1 MNTELTLSEKVD
13 QLAESL
19 GAIGK
24 SMEPIIEIA
33 PKLKDIVE
41 AYDSVLFGKKVLVG
55 LASVVG
61 SLAAIGAGVLW
72 LLTNLRNHGS

>member
-1 MNTELTLSEKVD
+1 MTAELTLSEKVD

-19 GAIGK
+19 GSLGK
-24 SMEPIIEIA
+24 SMEPIVEIA

-55 LASVVG
+55 LATVVG
-61 SLAAIGAGVLW
+61 SLAAIGTGVLW
-72 LLTNLRNHGS
+72 FFNNIRHHGG